1 MKYEIIKG
9 SDAKGFFIR
18 VRSLNKAKHFAVHRT
33 YLKREHDGKTI
44 TQKITEKNSDIIIK
58 SIESKGITEGFIIVD
73 NDKGLNI
80 SPADITHKLQEV
92 LEICDRIN
100 VLRRG
105 KIVGE
110 EQPKKTDKQKEAEA
124 ILNALKNQEKINQ
137 KFQIK
142 KARSKKMEKDW

>member
-80 SPADITHKLQEV
+80 SPADITHKLQEK
-92 LEICDRIN
+92 EINFTSTGDKLDHHWPIFCRI
-100 VLRRG
+100 L
-105 KIVGE
+105 
-110 EQPKKTDKQKEAEA
+110 
-124 ILNALKNQEKINQ
+124 
-137 KFQIK
+137 
-142 KARSKKMEKDW
+142 